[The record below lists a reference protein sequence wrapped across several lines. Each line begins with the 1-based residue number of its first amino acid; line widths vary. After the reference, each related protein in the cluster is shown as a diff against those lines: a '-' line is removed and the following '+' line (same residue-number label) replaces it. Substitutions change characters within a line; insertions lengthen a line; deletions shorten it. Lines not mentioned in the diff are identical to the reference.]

1 MFNSIAR
8 FVNPSLLIVDRIFLL
23 DLILEFFFSQEVA
36 DRWIGKVLNIKIKFS
51 MIHKDPIS

>member
-23 DLILEFFFSQEVA
+23 DLILEFFFQEVA
-36 DRWIGKVLNIKIKFS
+36 DRQIGNVLNIKIKIS
-51 MIHKDPIS
+51 VIHKDPIS